1 MSESSIPT
9 GTEPLTMASA
19 IDTLLNTQAPSEAS
33 EDVQEPPAEAV
44 EAEATETEE
53 VEVEA
58 VEEDQA
64 ETEAAEVED
73 EDYVEEEV
81 EDEVE
86 YYTAK
91 VDGEEI
97 DVTVD
102 DLLKSYQLER
112 TAQKRLSEA
121 AEERKTLNAEKT
133 AIEQERQKYAQGL
146 AQLQAQLAQTAGEPT
161 QEYWDKLYEEDPLEF
176 VKQREAQRDR
186 EKAMQVLQVEQAQL
200 AQQRVQEEQSKLIE
214 RIPEWRDPEV
224 ASREKAGL
232 ISFAQRQGFS
242 SEELSQVVDSRL
254 VDVLRRAYLYD
265 QLQQE
270 KPVAKKKLAK
280 APKMVKGGK
289 PKTSRDVAS
298 EKKRKA
304 FDQLKKTGS
313 KEAAVNYLL
322 NR

>member
-1 MSESSIPT
+1 MSENSIPT

-64 ETEAAEVED
+64 ETEAAEVE
-73 EDYVEEEV
+73 EDLYEEETP
-81 EDEVE
+81 EVE
-86 YYTAK
+86 IYTVK
-91 VDGEEI
+91 VDGDEQ
-97 DVTVD
+97 DVTLD
-102 DLLKSYQLER
+102 DLIKNFQLER

-121 AEERKTLNAEKT
+121 AEQRKLNEADRT
-133 AIEQERQKYAQGL
+133 ANEQEREKYAQGL
-146 AQLQAQLAQTAGEPT
+146 AQLQEQLSQTAGEPT
-161 QEYWDKLYEEDPLEF
+161 QEYWDKLYEDDPLEF

-186 EKAMQVLQVEQAQL
+186 EKAMQVLQAERAQL
-200 AQQRVQEEQSKLIE
+200 MQQRVQEEQSKLIE

>member
-97 DVTVD
+97 DVTLD
-102 DLLKSYQLER
+102 DLVKSYQLER
-112 TAQKRLSEA
+112 TAQKRLSEV
-121 AEERKTLNAEKT
+121 AEERKTLDAEKT

-186 EKAMQVLQVEQAQL
+186 EKAMQVLQAERAQL
-200 AQQRVQEEQSKLIE
+200 MQQRVQEEQSKLIE